1 MSYSQNQEE
10 KYITEY
16 FQNKTGKFIDIG
28 AYDVFRLSNTRK
40 LFELGWCGILVEA
53 DPTNYKAIADYYKD
67 EPRIEV
73 LQTAI
78 GISNEDL
85 VFYTSGGDAVSTS
98 DVNHKT
104 KWEKGGVNYN
114 QITVPQLHI
123 LEFLEQH
130 GKDTDFIS
138 IDTEATNM
146 DIFRAIPEW
155 FWNQIS
161 MLCIEHDNCVVE
173 IVSKLESFGF
183 QTKYLNAENIILA
196 K

>member
-16 FQNKTGKFIDIG
+16 FQNKVGKFIDIG

-40 LFELGWCGILVEA
+40 LFELGWCGILIEA
-53 DPTNYKAIADYYKD
+53 DPTNYKSIADYYKD

-78 GISNEDL
+78 GISSEDL
-85 VFYTSGGDAVSTS
+85 VFYTSNGDAVSTS
-98 DVNHKT
+98 DVNHKS
-104 KWEKGGVNYN
+104 KWEKGGVKYN

-123 LEFLEQH
+123 VEFLEQH
-130 GKDTDFIS
+130 SKDIDFIS

-155 FWNQIS
+155 FWSQIS
-161 MLCIEHDNCVVE
+161 MLCIEHDNE
-173 IVSKLESFGF
+173 TETIINRLTPFGF
-183 QTKYLNAENIILA
+183 KELYRNAENIILG